1 MMNISGKIKED
12 WIRNGLM
19 DINGNLLSPLESLKA
34 NKSSFFINTFE
45 NPYSYDSL
53 NIDPIVMTYSEFS
66 IFSNYIKKIFGIDL
80 EEELKKKHTY
90 IFPENVQNEIKY
102 EMCNVESNTNFKFK
116 DECTKEKMEKK
127 KRDLFEF
134 IKM

>member
-45 NPYSYDSL
+45 NPYNYDSL
-53 NIDPIVMTYSEFS
+53 NIDAIRVM
-66 IFSNYIKKIFGIDL
+66 
-80 EEELKKKHTY
+80 
-90 IFPENVQNEIKY
+90 
-102 EMCNVESNTNFKFK
+102 
-116 DECTKEKMEKK
+116 
-127 KRDLFEF
+127 
-134 IKM
+134 